1 MHIGWVDIHYM
12 KKILKQSA
20 RWTIIITVITFLL
33 AAIFTVIST
42 IALNGVGWVSGIAIV
57 LSIVLIGIFF
67 DMIGIAA
74 TAADEVPF
82 HAMASNR
89 IHGAKHSIRIIRNA
103 DRFASFCND
112 VIGDISGIVSG
123 TATAIVI
130 VQLSISFNW
139 EEASL
144 TENIGSIIL
153 TSLIA
158 ALTVGGKAMG
168 KTLAIRYSKDIIFT
182 VGKLLY
188 FLEKH
193 FQIVII
199 KENKGKRLKRPK
211 RKRNESE

>member
-1 MHIGWVDIHYM
+1 M
-12 KKILKQSA
+12 KKILRESA
-20 RWTIIITVITFLL
+20 KWTITITVITFLL
-33 AAIFTVIST
+33 AALFTVVST
-42 IALNGVGWVSGIAIV
+42 VALNGVGWISGLAIV

-74 TAADEVPF
+74 TAADEIPF

-89 IHGAKHSIRIIRNA
+89 VHGARHSIRIIRNA

-130 VQLSISFNW
+130 VQLSISFDW
-139 EEASL
+139 KEASMA
-144 TENIGSIIL
+144 ENIGSIIL

-168 KTLAIRYSKDIIFT
+168 KTLAIRYSKDIIFA

-188 FLEKH
+188 FLEEH

-199 KENKGKRLKRPK
+199 KENKGKNLK

>member
-1 MHIGWVDIHYM
+1 LHIGWVDIHFM

-20 RWTIIITVITFLL
+20 RWTIIITVITFML

-42 IALNGVGWVSGIAIV
+42 VALNGVGWISGLAIV

-130 VQLSISFNW
+130 VQLSIRFNW

-144 TENIGSIIL
+144 AESVGSIIL

-168 KTLAIRYSKDIIFT
+168 KTLAIRYSKDIIFA

-188 FLEKH
+188 FLEEH

-199 KENKGKRLKRPK
+199 KENKGKRPK

>member
-1 MHIGWVDIHYM
+1 MTYKFM
-12 KKILKQSA
+12 KKILKESA
-20 RWTIIITVITFLL
+20 RWTVTITIITFLL
-33 AAIFTVIST
+33 AALFTVVST
-42 IALNGVGWVSGIAIV
+42 VALNGVGWISGLAIV

-74 TAADEVPF
+74 TAADEIPF

-89 IHGAKHSIRIIRNA
+89 VHGAKHSIRIIRNA

-130 VQLSISFNW
+130 VQLSISLNW
-139 EEASL
+139 NEASIA
-144 TENIGSIIL
+144 EGVGSIIL

-168 KTLAIRYSKDIIFT
+168 KTIAIRYSKDIIFA

-188 FLEKH
+188 FLEEH
-193 FQIVII
+193 FQLVII
-199 KENKGKRLKRPK
+199 KENKGKNLK

>member
-1 MHIGWVDIHYM
+1 M
-12 KKILKQSA
+12 KKILRESA
-20 RWTIIITVITFLL
+20 KWTITITIITFLL
-33 AAIFTVIST
+33 AAIFTVVST
-42 IALNGVGWVSGIAIV
+42 VALNGVGWISGLAIV

-74 TAADEVPF
+74 TAADEIPF

-89 IHGAKHSIRIIRNA
+89 IHGARHSIRIIRNA

-130 VQLSISFNW
+130 VQLSISFDW
-139 EEASL
+139 KEASIA
-144 TENIGSIIL
+144 ENIGSIIL

-168 KTLAIRYSKDIIFT
+168 KTLAIRYSKDIIFA

-188 FLEKH
+188 FLEEH

-199 KENKGKRLKRPK
+199 KENKGKNLK

>member
-1 MHIGWVDIHYM
+1 M
-12 KKILKQSA
+12 KQLLKESA
-20 RWTIIITVITFLL
+20 KWTVTISIITFLL
-33 AAIFTVIST
+33 AALFTVVST
-42 IALNGVGWVSGIAIV
+42 VALNGVGWGTGLSIV
-57 LSIVLIGIFF
+57 LCIVLIGIFF

-74 TAADEVPF
+74 TAADEIPF

-139 EEASL
+139 EESSL
-144 TENIGSIIL
+144 AEGIGSIIL

-168 KTLAIRYSKDIIFT
+168 KTLAIRYSKDIIFA

-188 FLEKH
+188 FLEQH

-199 KENKGKRLKRPK
+199 KGNKGKKPK
-211 RKRNESE
+211 RKRDESE

>member
-1 MHIGWVDIHYM
+1 MHIGWVDIHFM

-20 RWTIIITVITFLL
+20 RWTIIITVITFML

-42 IALNGVGWVSGIAIV
+42 VALNGVGWVSGLAIV

-89 IHGAKHSIRIIRNA
+89 INGAKHSIRIIRNA

-144 TENIGSIIL
+144 AESAGSIIL

-168 KTLAIRYSKDIIFT
+168 KTLAIRYSKDIIFA

-188 FLEKH
+188 FLEEH

-199 KENKGKRLKRPK
+199 KENKGKRPK